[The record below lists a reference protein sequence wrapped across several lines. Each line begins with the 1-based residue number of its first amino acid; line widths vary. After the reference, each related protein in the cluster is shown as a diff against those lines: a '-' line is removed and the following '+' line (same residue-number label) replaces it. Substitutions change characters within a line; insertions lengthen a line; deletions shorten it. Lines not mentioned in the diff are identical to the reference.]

1 MAPTPLLG
9 LRWAIKRSFLEYIA
23 RAPGGRGSLTD
34 GAVATGNKE
43 IVFAPAPP
51 PALSETDVALAFR
64 GTATFSA
71 HSGALLVPIADP
83 WAIIR
88 ETEGEITIVDPFQRE
103 GTARLKLASF
113 GVAEHLVADGYEHW
127 AATDVRLA
135 PEACELFNNVYPAAA
150 PLAPFTII
158 VPVNADN

>member
-1 MAPTPLLG
+1 MTPTPLLG
-9 LRWAIKRSFLEYIA
+9 LRWAIKRSFFDYIA

-34 GAVATGNKE
+34 GAVATGDKE
-43 IVFAPAPP
+43 IVFAPVPP
-51 PALSETDVALAFR
+51 PPLAEPGKVLAFR

-88 ETEGEITIVDPFQRE
+88 ETEGEIMIIDPFQRE

-113 GVAEHLVADGYEHW
+113 AVAEHLVADGYEHW

-150 PLAPFTII
+150 PLEPLTII
-158 VPVNADN
+158 VPVSAGN